1 MVPHRYFA
9 RAFTLL
15 ELLVIMAVIAILITI
30 AYPVYTGVLERGKV
44 TQDMSDLRQIGIAI
58 QTYLNDNDQI
68 LPDITTWPGTSVM
81 PALYPKYIA
90 TRKIFQSPFD
100 KRPGLETD
108 LAPVSYGI
116 NHNMYDPTIGISRN
130 FTRVVSPASTFLT
143 APTYSGDPK
152 NASSWSGTMT
162 NPPDLLVGGAG
173 ETKGTHSNGNRI
185 NVLFCDWH
193 VENLTFGPPAT
204 ANTFQNT
211 TLAPFHWDP
220 RQ

>member
-1 MVPHRYFA
+1 MVPNRYFA
-9 RAFTLL
+9 RAFTLI

-44 TQDMSDLRQIGIAI
+44 TQDISDLRQIGIAI

-68 LPDITTWPGTSVM
+68 LPDTNLWPGTSVT
-81 PALYPKYIA
+81 PVLYPKYIG

-116 NHNMYDPTIGISRN
+116 NHNMYDAAIGISRN
-130 FTRVVSPASTFLT
+130 FTKVVSPASTFLM

-152 NASSWSGTMT
+152 NTSSWSGTMT
-162 NPPDLLVGGAG
+162 IAPDLPQGAPS
-173 ETKGTHSNGNRI
+173 EAKGTHSNGARI

-193 VENLTFGPPAT
+193 VENLTFGPAAT
-204 ANTFQNT
+204 AGTFQNT

>member
-1 MVPHRYFA
+1 MAPNRYFA

-30 AYPVYTGVLERGKV
+30 AYPVYTSVLERGKV

-68 LPDITTWPGTSVM
+68 LPDTTTWPGTSVT
-81 PALYPKYIA
+81 PVLYPKYIG

-100 KRPGLETD
+100 KRSSLETD
-108 LAPVSYGI
+108 LAPVSYSI
-116 NHNMYDPTIGISRN
+116 NHNMYLPAVGISRN
-130 FTRVVSPASTFLT
+130 FTRVVSPASTFLM

-152 NASSWSGTMT
+152 NALSWTGTMT
-162 NPPDLLVGGAG
+162 NAPDLPVGGAG
-173 ETKGTHSNGNRI
+173 ETKGTHSNGGRI

-193 VENLTFGPPAT
+193 VENLTFGPAGT
-204 ANTFQNT
+204 AGTFQNT
-211 TLAPFHWDP
+211 TLHWDP